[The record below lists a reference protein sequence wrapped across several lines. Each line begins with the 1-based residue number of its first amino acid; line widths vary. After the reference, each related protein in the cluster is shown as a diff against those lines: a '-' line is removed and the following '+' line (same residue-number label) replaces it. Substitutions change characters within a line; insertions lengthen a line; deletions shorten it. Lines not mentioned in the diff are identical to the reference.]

1 MEIAIRSVKL
11 LTKDDCLKNFPYR
24 DQTIFELIFLVSREW
39 QQNLLRYVT
48 LVCCVF
54 QHTNQSY
61 LGIGQRLV
69 ESGSHRA
76 AATTGIRCRE
86 PAQRVQVAG
95 GSGIGVKG
103 QVVEDLKVGVE
114 HEAGIPPVGLV
125 DPVELPLGSRGLS
138 SDILERVVRK

>member
-1 MEIAIRSVKL
+1 MFCK
-11 LTKDDCLKNFPYR
+11 
-24 DQTIFELIFLVSREW
+24 
-39 QQNLLRYVT
+39 VT
-48 LVCCVF
+48 DHL
-54 QHTNQSY
+54 Y
-61 LGIGQRLV
+61 LGIGQCLV

-125 DPVELPLGSRGLS
+125 DPVELPLGSRVLS